1 MQIFGRKR
9 SEKPDKPAAE
19 PCAIAVESDNHDV
32 KPDNHDE
39 EKVCGPNLASNAC
52 GGTNPDLPPQAAF
65 REDPETPA
73 SAESKAVKNNLD
85 HRLKIRFT
93 PEELAEVK
101 QKAKEAGTD
110 CSKYVRGLLSA
121 AELIHTPQPDCEALR
136 TMLNRPGRRLN
147 DILARANTTGFI
159 DIPELEETLPGLW
172 AYCRAVEV
180 YYGKENEDEK
190 SAV

>member
-1 MQIFGRKR
+1 M
-9 SEKPDKPAAE
+9 
-19 PCAIAVESDNHDV
+19 
-32 KPDNHDE
+32 
-39 EKVCGPNLASNAC
+39 
-52 GGTNPDLPPQAAF
+52 
-65 REDPETPA
+65 
-73 SAESKAVKNNLD
+73 
-85 HRLKIRFT
+85 
-93 PEELAEVK
+93 K

-159 DIPELEETLPGLW
+159 DIPELEETLPGVW
-172 AYCRAVEV
+172 AYCQAVEV

-190 SAV
+190 SAM